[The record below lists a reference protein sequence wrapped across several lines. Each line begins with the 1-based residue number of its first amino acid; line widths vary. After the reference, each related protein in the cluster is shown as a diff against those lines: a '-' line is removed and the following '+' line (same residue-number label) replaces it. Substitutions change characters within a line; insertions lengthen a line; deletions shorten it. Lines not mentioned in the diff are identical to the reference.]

1 MSQSHPGAGSG
12 GFWMDLGRFLV
23 EFIAVGLAV
32 VGLGAVLWI
41 VARSLS

>member
-1 MSQSHPGAGSG
+1 MSQSHPGAGT
-12 GFWMDLGRFLV
+12 GFWMDLARFLV